1 MILRSEPLPP
11 LANDAE
17 AEAFV
22 ETANLTDYDLS
33 GFAPMR
39 FEIAAK
45 TDTPRTVKSR
55 SDPRGLE
62 NG

>member
-22 ETANLTDYDLS
+22 ETANLTDYDLL

-39 FEIAAK
+39 FEIAGK
-45 TDTPRTVKSR
+45 TETLRKIRSR
-55 SDPRGLE
+55 SDPGGSE
-62 NG
+62 DG